1 MTEGRRG
8 SIHRMGHLNEY
19 KKKNEQNSQQKDQ
32 LNWMRNDL
40 ELGEWIL

>member
-1 MTEGRRG
+1 M
-8 SIHRMGHLNEY
+8 